1 MKDNSLYELGGIASI
16 LVGISYVVVGI
27 TSALT
32 PPAVAGVPDLQIPLM
47 YFEENKF
54 MILANWWALLIGAVF
69 ALAMIPA
76 ISATVQHLNEG
87 WVRWTSTLATI
98 AFAVVILDNYW
109 AIVYTEAIGRAYVTG
124 TEAVREA
131 LTIPG
136 SAQWIDVKG
145 WLAYGAVGLWV
156 LVCSILA
163 LRNNVWPKGLA
174 YLGILAAFIYFLALA
189 SLVIPALFL
198 SGAIILVGVI
208 GAVFAPIWFTWMGSF
223 LRRTGSS

>member
-1 MKDNSLYELGGIASI
+1 
-16 LVGISYVVVGI
+16 
-27 TSALT
+27 
-32 PPAVAGVPDLQIPLM
+32 M
-47 YFEENKF
+47 YFEANKF
-54 MILANWWALLIGAVF
+54 MILTNWWALLLGAVF

-76 ISATVQHLNEG
+76 VSATVQHLNEG

-109 AIVYTEAIGRAYVTG
+109 SIVYTEAIGKAYGTG

-136 SAQWIDVKG
+136 AAQWIDVKG
-145 WLAYGAVGLWV
+145 WLAYCAVGLWV

-174 YLGILAAFIYFLALA
+174 YMGIFAALLYFLALA
-189 SLVIPALFL
+189 SSVIPALTL
-198 SGAIILVGVI
+198 SGAIIFVGI
-208 GAVFAPIWFTWMGSF
+208 LGAVFAPIWYGWIG
-223 LRRTGSS
+223 LVVRRGNSW